1 VVVRD
6 LPRIELRAA
15 SFPLEFEQLQ
25 LESRSKM
32 DFRHNAARRRRVMRD
47 ERLEVDRPVPTE
59 SAPQPFRR
67 YQTSVVLSSQPTILD
82 IVPKSVWLNGFCIVM
97 AILIAMGLVLVPRL
111 GTADNSIWGTVMSRA
126 EWWSVEHSGSLGQ
139 LFLTALS
146 VFNVGLCFQIY
157 HLRRHRSDDYHGAY
171 QIWRWALVPGI
182 MVAVM
187 GTAVPT
193 EMLGYL
199 LTASIPPQST
209 AMVTGLGLGLGGFL
223 IAAMSAR
230 LYLEVRECRW
240 ATFLLGL
247 TTILAILCLTLTWNR
262 FAGLWESPAG
272 SLLSPTNVWLMAV
285 ASAFGALLSYFGYVY
300 RDVIGEVTSATPT
313 VVDEDAES
321 KQAEAPAAPL
331 ESSPA
336 KVTDSTASPAKANR
350 ELSRE
355 SLESKLEPQ
364 VAEAGSEEILAR
376 RKRRRVA

>member
-1 VVVRD
+1 
-6 LPRIELRAA
+6 
-15 SFPLEFEQLQ
+15 
-25 LESRSKM
+25 M

-67 YQTSVVLSSQPTILD
+67 YQTSVVLSGQPAILD

-97 AILIAMGLVLVPRL
+97 AFLLAMGLVLIPRL

-126 EWWSVEHSGSLGQ
+126 EWWSVEHPGSLGQ
-139 LFLTALS
+139 LFITALS

-171 QIWRWALVPGI
+171 QIWRWAIIPALT
-182 MVAVM
+182 VAVM
-187 GTAVPT
+187 GTAVPAA
-193 EMLGYL
+193 MLGYL
-199 LTASIPPQST
+199 LTAWIPPQS
-209 AMVTGLGLGLGGFL
+209 AVLVTGLALGLGGVL

-240 ATFLLGL
+240 ATVLLGL
-247 TTILAILCLTLTWNR
+247 TTALAMVCLTLTWNR

-272 SLLSPTNVWLMAV
+272 SLLSPMNVWLMGV

-300 RDVIGEVTSATPT
+300 RDVIGEVTSSTQT
-313 VVDEDAES
+313 VVDEDTVSNE
-321 KQAEAPAAPL
+321 AEALAAPL

-336 KVTDSTASPAKANR
+336 KVSDSAANLAKANR
-350 ELSRE
+350 EPSGE
-355 SLESKLEPQ
+355 STESKLETR